1 MKKLLVLLI
10 SMLLVTVSFAQE
22 FVKVKR
28 MTTIRYDNYKQDWV
42 DSETT
47 YPTSIYVMLKGSEI
61 IITSAYEQRVYTY
74 GNPEKSNYST
84 HTAYTW
90 SALDKKGEKLKFI
103 LKIFETGEIIYMF
116 LYRGIGVEYLMEN
129 Q

>member
-22 FVKVKR
+22 FIKVKR
-28 MTTIRYDNYKQDWV
+28 MTTITYDNYKQDWV
-42 DSETT
+42 DGETT
-47 YPTSIYVMLKGSEI
+47 YPSSIYVMLKGSEV

-74 GNPEKSNYST
+74 GSPEETKYTT
-84 HTAYTW
+84 HNTYLW
-90 SALDKKGEKLKFI
+90 NALDKSGTRLKFI
-103 LKIFETGEIIYMF
+103 IKIFKTGEVVYMF
-116 LYRGIGVEYLMEN
+116 LYKGMGVEYLMDN